1 MYVDISVF
9 IKYNNVAYLADQEE
23 LMSELTNQC
32 GNVGNNGLL
41 QQGEA
46 AHDGF
51 KNIQKRKPWPNK
63 SGWNNTDRSV
73 VGWNTYLSLCIHF
86 LQNQEEPVP

>member
-1 MYVDISVF
+1 
-9 IKYNNVAYLADQEE
+9 
-23 LMSELTNQC
+23 MSELTDQS

-51 KNIQKRKPWPNK
+51 KN
-63 SGWNNTDRSV
+63 
-73 VGWNTYLSLCIHF
+73 
-86 LQNQEEPVP
+86 